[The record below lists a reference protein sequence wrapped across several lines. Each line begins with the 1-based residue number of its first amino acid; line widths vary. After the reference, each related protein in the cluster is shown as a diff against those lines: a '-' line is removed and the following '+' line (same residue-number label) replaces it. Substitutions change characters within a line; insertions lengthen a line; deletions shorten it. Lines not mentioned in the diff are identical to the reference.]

1 MAGLAAAL
9 NVTEAIEALG
19 EALGSRG
26 ADAALCRVAGAE
38 GARLEICVR
47 AVMPSVARVVGATD
61 TVVAALAVDGVASV
75 TELDAHY
82 AASGPRGLLQGPG
95 PYAVVLADGQKEAL
109 VLARNGDGPGL
120 YYAWHQGGWLV
131 ASEPTALIAAGI
143 PANADVG
150 TVRRFISDGVCDDG
164 AASFFEG
171 IARVRP
177 NQSVV
182 LAADGQVATH
192 TLTPPDE
199 PPPDVTA
206 DGDGQ
211 VAVLLAPG
219 LPGAAVLGAALVRAD
234 APKPLAVHT
243 VAWPRLGDAT
253 SRAPGVLVPLP
264 QGMVRV
270 KEHRFDPSTLDWE
283 GFLRDL
289 GEPAADLDMY
299 CAWSVARGL
308 DGGMDTLLDSTR
320 GPGYGWA
327 RLGDRLRARYGVA
340 VEYPLRAA
348 EAEGI
353 VGDATLM
360 SIASRGLLPPVVKYA
375 VQDEAEPV
383 SVRQVVL
390 ALREQVAAALATPR
404 PWADEADAVERLRRL
419 IAGRPVDPAPLLR
432 TYVVERWLRLY
443 GIDPGVRPT
452 PAIGRAAVRP
462 RTLPKATPPPDEP
475 PVPSTPAPKRAVE
488 TPSPARRAPKMP
500 KDMQYGGATWMRVPV
515 RTEIF
520 GPDDLMA
527 PKVAWYASTALSELR
542 ALRRYDGAEAWF
554 AVLSAKPLAVSQ
566 RRATPLWEITPSAA
580 ARTLSRLADG
590 PLNETWTM
598 QVALEE
604 GGGVRVGSAVL
615 AEVVGLRGLANR
627 LMPPAAA
634 YLSSPRPDAVAPAD
648 GAVVRPPFLADEAAA
663 SLRDAL
669 KYALPSR
676 SAAALAGCAIVAADE
691 RGSKV
696 LGYAPGPKDD
706 AVPGALQLVAELCA
720 DNPAGQGNQRTPLVL
735 LVPAAP
741 PERELAT
748 ASPAASRLSARP

>member
-26 ADAALCRVAGAE
+26 ADGALCRVAGAE

-47 AVMPSVARVVGATD
+47 AVMPSVARVVGAGD

-82 AASGPRGLLQGPG
+82 AVSGPRGLLQGHD
-95 PYAVVLADGQKEAL
+95 PYAVVLADGESEAL
-109 VLARNGDGPGL
+109 VLARKGDGPGL

-131 ASEPTALIAAGI
+131 ASEPMALIAAGV

-177 NQSVV
+177 DQSVV
-182 LAADGQVATH
+182 LAADGRVATH
-192 TLTPPDE
+192 TITPPDE

-206 DGDGQ
+206 DGDGR

-243 VAWPRLGDAT
+243 ITWPRFGGAAGRT
-253 SRAPGVLVPLP
+253 PGVLVPLP
-264 QGMVRV
+264 QGMVQV
-270 KEHRFDPSTLDWE
+270 KEHRFDPSTLDWDD
-283 GFLRDL
+283 FLRDL
-289 GEPAADLDMY
+289 GEPVADLDMY

-308 DGGMDTLLDSTR
+308 DGGMDTLLDSSR

-340 VEYPLRAA
+340 VECPLRAA

-360 SIASRGLLPPVVKYA
+360 SIASRGLLPPIVKYA

-383 SVRQVVL
+383 PLRQVVL
-390 ALREQVAAALATPR
+390 ALREPVAAALATAR
-404 PWADEADAVERLRRL
+404 PWADETDAVDRLRRL
-419 IAGRPVDPAPLLR
+419 IAGERVDPAPLLR

-443 GIDPGVRPT
+443 GIDPGARPT

-462 RTLPKATPPPDEP
+462 GTAPKTPPEPSTPPPKRSAA
-475 PVPSTPAPKRAVE
+475 PSVE
-488 TPSPARRAPKMP
+488 TRSPARRAPKMP
-500 KDMQYGGATWMRVPV
+500 ADMEHGGTTWMRVPV
-515 RTEIF
+515 RTEVF
-520 GPDDLMA
+520 GPDDLIA

-604 GGGVRVGSAVL
+604 GGGARVVSAVL
-615 AEVVGLRGLANR
+615 AEAVGLRGLAHR

-648 GAVVRPPFLADEAAA
+648 GAVVRPPFLADEAAS

-669 KYALPSR
+669 RYALPAR
-676 SAAALAGCAIVAADE
+676 SAAALAGCAIVAADD
-691 RGSKV
+691 RGSRV
-696 LGYAPGPKDD
+696 LGYAPGPKDG

-741 PERELAT
+741 PKRELAT
-748 ASPAASRLSARP
+748 ASSAASRPSARP